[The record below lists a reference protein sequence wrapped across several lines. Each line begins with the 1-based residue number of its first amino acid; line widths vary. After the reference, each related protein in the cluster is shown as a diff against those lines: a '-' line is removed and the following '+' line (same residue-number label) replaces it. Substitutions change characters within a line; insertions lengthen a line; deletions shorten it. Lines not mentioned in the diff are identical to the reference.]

1 MRPHYRTTPRS
12 PNKSGCTPLPSGLAS
27 FGLQMSK
34 SDMDDRMLS
43 AIVLI
48 GFGLSALFGSYGI
61 LMLVAAYRTGN
72 LTAWGRLAILGGISV
87 LLSAILADI
96 AVTRWVKAP
105 SKGQSQS
112 LRQPDRSWRRSGGRE
127 KSPLL

>member
-1 MRPHYRTTPRS
+1 M
-12 PNKSGCTPLPSGLAS
+12 AS

-96 AVTRWVKAP
+96 AVTRLMAEV
-105 SKGQSQS
+105 SQH
-112 LRQPDRSWRRSGGRE
+112 L
-127 KSPLL
+127 